1 MFANTPQ
8 SLEKKVLALPSSVG
22 ESSYK
27 DIKIKEEISPDIKI
41 KEEPGIKIKVEP
53 CSSSEQNSE
62 KIEDEDGLILPEITF
77 EYSEREIPNTYMVV
91 DRDGTYFLMRD
102 LLERLSM
109 TRHEL
114 IVAVGSVETLHLSAE
129 DCDKK
134 VKCMVLG
141 SIPPSR
147 KRESR
152 GSVTFVKYSDTIGEL
167 LGIEVCVLK

>member
-1 MFANTPQ
+1 MKLLTF
-8 SLEKKVLALPSSVG
+8 PSSVE
-22 ESSYK
+22 ESSHK
-27 DIKIKEEISPDIKI
+27 DIKIKEENSPDIKI
-41 KEEPGIKIKVEP
+41 KEEPGKEIKIKEEP
-53 CSSSEQNSE
+53 CSSEQNSD
-62 KIEDEDGLILPEITF
+62 KTQNEDELLLPKITF
-77 EYSEREIPNTYMVV
+77 EYSEREIPTTYMVV

-109 TRHEL
+109 TRNEL

-134 VKCMVLG
+134 VKCLVLG

-152 GSVTFVKYSDTIGEL
+152 GSVTFVKYSDTIREL